1 MNTHACHS
9 KLLFSAALFNWSV
22 AIVFLLAYQPV
33 FRLIGLNPVPHN
45 PIYLHLFA
53 CLVALF
59 GLAYYWAS
67 QDLEKNRNLVLLG
80 VIGKL
85 SVFALPL
92 MYCLFGAISWQLPAL
107 ASVDL
112 VYAILFINV
121 LRQTAST

>member
-1 MNTHACHS
+1 MNTNAHHC

-33 FRLIGLNPVPHN
+33 FHTIGLSPVPHN

-59 GLAYYWAS
+59 GVAYYWAS
-67 QDLEKNRNLVLLG
+67 QDLMNNRNLVLLG

-85 SVFALPL
+85 SVFILPL
-92 MYCLFGAISWQLPAL
+92 MYYLLGYISWQLPAL

-112 VYAILFINV
+112 IYAILFINV
-121 LRQTAST
+121 LRHTASS